1 MNWSSWGATSQD
13 LQPLLPVTLPA
24 AVPATA
30 TAAAPDVVIQ
40 ARRSWMADG
49 PHAAAHGACWTGM
62 HSNLIVEPLE
72 FPGVLG
78 NLGTGPHEPEID
90 PVSGLE
96 VYELP
101 TPYPL
106 EVAPKPPRELDPAVL
121 LGPAPEFQEIFG
133 TREEHFEDPLPSS
146 KLLRPNVRE
155 QIPKELWD
163 LKPWR
168 RSVKQGPPVIKTDV
182 VQSVI
187 DDLDHFERHFPAAKA
202 PESP

>member
-1 MNWSSWGATSQD
+1 MATLRLYRAMNWSSWGATSQD

-96 VYELP
+96 VYLS
-101 TPYPL
+101 YSS
-106 EVAPKPPRELDPAVL
+106 VGV
-121 LGPAPEFQEIFG
+121 
-133 TREEHFEDPLPSS
+133 EHGWLSE
-146 KLLRPNVRE
+146 KLRGW
-155 QIPKELWD
+155 KELE
-163 LKPWR
+163 P
-168 RSVKQGPPVIKTDV
+168 
-182 VQSVI
+182 
-187 DDLDHFERHFPAAKA
+187 F
-202 PESP
+202 